1 MHDEDSSNEG
11 SGPAVEL
18 PPGVFPPMAGYTIGD
33 LLAVAN
39 APFEALLESRDIDPG
54 LIRETVIALAQHL
67 YAAFEREDA
76 QYQIA
81 TWYQKP
87 YDQPGKRQRS
97 IEIIAEQFGV
107 ITLKATAESLKG
119 SPLLGLGKPFYLSLV
134 EAAGQAIKA
143 HILKLNQG

>member
-1 MHDEDSSNEG
+1 M
-11 SGPAVEL
+11 
-18 PPGVFPPMAGYTIGD
+18 
-33 LLAVAN
+33 
-39 APFEALLESRDIDPG
+39 
-54 LIRETVIALAQHL
+54 

-97 IEIIAEQFGV
+97 IETIAEQFGV

-119 SPLLGLGKPFYLSLV
+119 SPLLVLGKAFYMSLV
-134 EAAGQAIKA
+134 DAAGQAIKT
-143 HILKLNQG
+143 HILKLNQADDLPMFTLVVAVTTTPAPDLTVALAALVETETLRPHLPAHHA

>member
-1 MHDEDSSNEG
+1 MHDEG
-11 SGPAVEL
+11 SLTIANGAAVEL

-39 APFEALLESRDIDPG
+39 APFEALLNNHDTDPG
-54 LIRETVIALAQHL
+54 LIRETVTALAQHL

-97 IEIIAEQFGV
+97 IETIAEQFGV

-119 SPLLGLGKPFYLSLV
+119 SPLLGLGKAFYMSLV
-134 EAAGQAIKA
+134 DAAGQAIKT

>member
-1 MHDEDSSNEG
+1 
-11 SGPAVEL
+11 
-18 PPGVFPPMAGYTIGD
+18 
-33 LLAVAN
+33 AN
-39 APFEALLESRDIDPG
+39 APFEALLNNHDTDPG
-54 LIRETVIALAQHL
+54 LIRETVTALAQHL

-97 IEIIAEQFGV
+97 IETIAEQFGV

-119 SPLLGLGKPFYLSLV
+119 SPLLGLGKGFYMSLV
-134 EAAGQAIKA
+134 DAAGQAIKT

>member
-1 MHDEDSSNEG
+1 MHDEGSSTIANG
-11 SGPAVEL
+11 AAVEL
-18 PPGVFPPMAGYTIGD
+18 PPSVFPPMVGYTIGD

-39 APFEALLESRDIDPG
+39 APFEALLNNHDTDPG
-54 LIRETVIALAQHL
+54 LIRETVTALAQHL

-97 IEIIAEQFGV
+97 IETIAEQFGV

-119 SPLLGLGKPFYLSLV
+119 SPLLGLGKAFYMSLV
-134 EAAGQAIKA
+134 DAAGQAIKT

>member
-1 MHDEDSSNEG
+1 MHDEGSSTIANG
-11 SGPAVEL
+11 AAVEL

-39 APFEALLESRDIDPG
+39 APFEALLNNHDTDPG
-54 LIRETVIALAQHL
+54 LIRETVTALAQHL

-97 IEIIAEQFGV
+97 IETIAEQFGV

-119 SPLLGLGKPFYLSLV
+119 SPLLGLGKAFYMSLV
-134 EAAGQAIKA
+134 DAARQAIKT